1 MPSRQPAFP
10 WFRTLATLL
19 ILAALAAGP
28 ARAADT
34 SPAPDVVRIGYFAN
48 VTHAQALV
56 GVARG
61 DFARAFDG
69 GPRVEFQTFNAGPS
83 VIEAMFAGHLDIAY
97 IGPSPTINGFM
108 RSQGREVRVVAGSAS
123 NGVVIVVHKDS
134 GITTLTQL
142 RGRRIAT
149 PQLGNTQD
157 ISAKAFVLE
166 GLGTTLREK
175 GGDTDVFPVAN
186 ADIEILFQK
195 AQIDAAWV
203 PEPWGARL
211 VHQGTGRVL
220 AEERELWP
228 EGRFALTNVIVRKAF
243 LDEHPALVKRFLQAH
258 VGLTRE
264 LATNPADAQAT
275 IAAELKRL
283 TTKAIPDEVLSNA
296 LARVD
301 FTVDPSRASFDA
313 FLRKG
318 RALGL
323 LPEGDQPLDGLFDTR
338 LLDEVTA
345 GRTASSD
352 VEARR
357 ADDTP
362 TLNLYPTPLEIGR
375 AVVAMAREGIL
386 WQSIRLSMG
395 RMLVGYF
402 ISVLGG
408 LFIGV
413 LCARVPLF
421 RNTVGSA
428 VLALQSL
435 PSICWLPFALIWVG
449 INESAIIVVVVLGA
463 LFAIAAATES
473 AVRNVAPIYH
483 KVGQVLG
490 ARGVVFW
497 KDILFFAALPELVG
511 GLKLGW
517 SFAWRSLMAAELIRQ
532 DVLGVGR
539 LLETGRQF
547 NDVPMMVAS
556 MLVILTIGL
565 LVDRVVFGFAERRIR
580 QRYGLEK

>member
-1 MPSRQPAFP
+1 MPFTRQAFP
-10 WFRTLATLL
+10 WFRTF
-19 ILAALAAGP
+19 AALLFLVALASAPAHASTAA
-28 ARAADT
+28 T
-34 SPAPDVVRIGYFAN
+34 PDVVRIGYFAN

-61 DFARAFDG
+61 DFARAFEG

-83 VIEAMFAGHLDIAY
+83 VIEAIFAGHLDIAY
-97 IGPSPTINGFM
+97 VGPSPTINGFM
-108 RSQGREVRVVAGSAS
+108 RSQGREVRVVAGSAA

-134 GITTLTQL
+134 GITTMSQL

-157 ISAKAFVLE
+157 MSAKAFVLQV
-166 GLGTTLREK
+166 LGTTLREK
-175 GGDTDVFPVAN
+175 GGDTDVIPVAN
-186 ADIEILFQK
+186 SDIEILFQK
-195 AQIDAAWV
+195 GQVDAAWV

-211 VHQGTGRVL
+211 VHQGTGRILV
-220 AEERELWP
+220 EERELWP

-243 LDEHPALVKRFLQAH
+243 LDEHPALVKRFLEAH
-258 VGLTRE
+258 VRLTRE
-264 LATNPADAQAT
+264 LATSPADAQAT

-283 TTKAIPDEVLSNA
+283 TTKAIPDAVLADS
-296 LARVD
+296 LARVE
-301 FTVDPSRASFDA
+301 FTVDPSEASFAA
-313 FLRKG
+313 FMRKG

-323 LPEGDQPLDGLFDTR
+323 LPEGDVRLADLFDTR
-338 LLDEVTA
+338 LLDEVTE
-345 GRTASSD
+345 GRTGSSA
-352 VEARR
+352 VESRE
-357 ADDTP
+357 ADGAP
-362 TLNLYPTPLEIGR
+362 TLNLYPTPFDIAR
-375 AVVAMAREGIL
+375 AAVAMAREGIL

-395 RMLVGYF
+395 RMLVGYS

-408 LFIGV
+408 LLIGV

-421 RNTVGSA
+421 RNTVGSGI
-428 VLALQSL
+428 LALQSL

-463 LFAIAAATES
+463 LFSIAAATES
-473 AVRNVAPIYH
+473 AVRNVPPIYH

-490 ARGVVFW
+490 AHGLVFW

-556 MLVILTIGL
+556 MLIILTIGL

-580 QRYGLEK
+580 RRYGLEK